1 MSLYALSQTHH
12 DDANDTTPLS
22 RRRLLDLN
30 QNKTEIVIYCHL
42 SEVQELLYKKYA
54 EIARQ
59 LDNRT
64 DWLQHRH
71 TLSTIVA
78 GPSCLREK
86 ISKQRNQ
93 VSNKNGGKDKKRKQE
108 RDKYGEGRS
117 WCSVIQR
124 QVGGGDPCP
133 IPEQRYD

>member
-1 MSLYALSQTHH
+1 MSLYDLSQTHH

-71 TLSTIVA
+71 TLSAIVA
-78 GPSCLREK
+78 GPSCLRE
-86 ISKQRNQ
+86 N
-93 VSNKNGGKDKKRKQE
+93 
-108 RDKYGEGRS
+108 
-117 WCSVIQR
+117 
-124 QVGGGDPCP
+124 
-133 IPEQRYD
+133 